1 VSTGETPL
9 EIDNLTSRLR
19 AIAKGRETLDVA
31 QFQFIDLEEVR
42 CSYGDRWPEN
52 KARILNIAEG
62 FLRRRVDSADL
73 LINAGGGFI
82 VVFGSASGMAAE
94 AAAGSLSHD
103 LNEFFLGDVGETP
116 SPRFGASTHAMPV
129 KDLAESL
136 GDVAVVPPA
145 PREVVVGPAQ
155 IDWRYQPVWD
165 VKREILSSWYVTP
178 YSKATNE
185 RVPGY
190 HFEGLAGN
198 ATQFAAIDEASLL
211 NSEQG
216 LQNLIANG
224 KQALIGVSLHATSLT
239 NLTTRARLLAMI
251 DKLDKRYFRYRVIK
265 IAGVAPGFP
274 RLYINEIVSV
284 LRAKI
289 PNVVIGAAWDEPD
302 LAKLLQSGPV
312 AVGVSLPKSV
322 VDVGAAVSTLTLM
335 RKLSADILSAHNAH
349 KPFFVEGM
357 IPHDL
362 GLKLS
367 HAGVDNI
374 SSPRIWPAGGMPD
387 GMLKWPLSRL
397 AA

>member
-1 VSTGETPL
+1 VSTGETSL

-31 QFQFIDLEEVR
+31 QFQFIDLDEVR
-42 CSYGDRWPEN
+42 NAYGDRWPEN
-52 KARILNIAEG
+52 KARILDVAEG
-62 FLRRRVDSADL
+62 FLRRRVDPADL

-82 VVFGSASGMAAE
+82 VVFGAATGMAAE
-94 AAAGSLSHD
+94 AAAGSLSHG

-116 SPRFGASTHAMPV
+116 SPRFGAATHAMPV
-129 KDLAESL
+129 NDLAESL

-145 PREVVVGPAQ
+145 PREVIAGPAQ
-155 IDWRYQPVWD
+155 IDWRYTPVWD

-178 YSKATNE
+178 YSKITNE

-190 HFEGLAGN
+190 HFEGAAGS
-198 ATQFAAIDEASLL
+198 ATQFAAIDEAGLL
-211 NSEQG
+211 VSEQA
-216 LQNLIANG
+216 LQSLIANG
-224 KQALIGVSLHATSLT
+224 RQALIGASLHATSLT
-239 NLTTRARLLAMI
+239 NLTTRARLLAML

-335 RKLSADILSAHNAH
+335 RKLSSDIQSAHNAH

-357 IPHDL
+357 IHADL

-374 SSPRIWPAGGMPD
+374 SSPRIWPAGAMPD